1 MNLQNQKVIIKIDNI
16 TCKYGGKRDDKTI
29 LEGLSLDIHA
39 AEIIGIIGPNGSGK
53 STLLKAIAAQLALAA
68 GSISINDQPLYKWK
82 PKQLAKQLA
91 FVPQDNPM
99 TFAYTVWE
107 IVMMGRYPHLDFLE
121 SEDEKDREIVRSSME
136 LTNTWELRNRD
147 IQALSGGE
155 RQRVVLARA
164 LTQKPKI
171 LLLDEPIT
179 ALDVQHQV
187 EILNIIKQLSE
198 QQQVTVIC
206 VLHDLN
212 LAARYC
218 ERLALIHNRTIHALG
233 SPQQVLTEE
242 HIASVYNCNP
252 FVMTNP
258 LTGMPEVTVFSN
270 ADDKIIGKSR

>member
-1 MNLQNQKVIIKIDNI
+1 MQNNKAIIRIDNI
-16 TCKYGGKRDDKTI
+16 TCNYGDKHDNKQI
-29 LEGLSLDIHA
+29 LESLSLDIQA
-39 AEIIGIIGPNGSGK
+39 GEAIGIIGPNGSGK
-53 STLLKAIAAQLALAA
+53 STLLKAIAAQLPLAS
-68 GSISINDQPLYKWK
+68 GNIYIEEQPLHAWK

-91 FVPQDNPM
+91 FVPQDNHM
-99 TFAYTVWE
+99 TFSYTAWQ
-107 IVMMGRYPHLDFLE
+107 IVMMGRYPHLSFLE
-121 SEDEKDREIVRSSME
+121 SEGEKDYEIVRASME
-136 LTNTWELRNRD
+136 ITNTWELRNRD

-164 LTQKPKI
+164 LTQMPKI

-187 EILNIIKQLSE
+187 EILNIIKELSE
-198 QQQVTVIC
+198 QQQVTVVC

-233 SPQQVLTEE
+233 SPQQVLTKE
-242 HIASVYNCNP
+242 HIANVYNCNP

-258 LTGMPEVTVFSN
+258 LTGMPEVTVLSKTDFSKTEN
-270 ADDKIIGKSR
+270 